1 MTSFVFVVIGLGNVF
16 VIIVS
21 GTKLF
26 ESQAV
31 EFFFFAGVLF
41 VFMIWFGVLAN
52 RYQPQTEV
60 QTLATTDKEK
70 NNA

>member
-41 VFMIWFGVLAN
+41 VFMIWFGILAS
-52 RYQPQTEV
+52 RYQPHTEV
-60 QTLATTDKEK
+60 QTLDVADKKE